1 MGAKHQT
8 SNKLKKPLNLL
19 EKMNDKK
26 MIWRKKVNNELKN
39 QYKKIFRV
47 INKLIFLEV
56 PSFKYV
62 YKWRLLQ
69 EKKLQLAS
77 KSSITMSKIQIK
89 NFVMY
94 YERTTK
100 QMIKDLK
107 NKASV
112 VIKLDKKHR
121 LSNIKYN

>member
-1 MGAKHQT
+1 
-8 SNKLKKPLNLL
+8 
-19 EKMNDKK
+19 
-26 MIWRKKVNNELKN
+26 VNNELKN

-77 KSSITMSKIQIK
+77 KSSKTMNIIKIK
-89 NFVMY
+89 NFVMH

-100 QMIKDLK
+100 QMLKDLK
-107 NKASV
+107 NRASV

-121 LSNIKYN
+121 LSSIKFN